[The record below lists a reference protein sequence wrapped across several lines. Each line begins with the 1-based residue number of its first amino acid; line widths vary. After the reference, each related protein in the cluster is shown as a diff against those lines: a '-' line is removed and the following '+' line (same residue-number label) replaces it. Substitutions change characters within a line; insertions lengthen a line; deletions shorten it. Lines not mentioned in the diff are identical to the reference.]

1 MPDTVSTAE
10 LQDLH
15 VQSLPARTVMTMMA
29 IPTTTD
35 VGGLSGGLHDFT
47 GRQSISLDS
56 SSTDSSS
63 TDSSSTDSSS
73 TGGSSTGGSDG
84 QAGKSGKSG

>member
-63 TDSSSTDSSS
+63 TD
-73 TGGSSTGGSDG
+73 GSDG
-84 QAGKSGKSG
+84 QAGKSG

>member
-63 TDSSSTDSSS
+63 T
-73 TGGSSTGGSDG
+73 GGSSTGGSDG